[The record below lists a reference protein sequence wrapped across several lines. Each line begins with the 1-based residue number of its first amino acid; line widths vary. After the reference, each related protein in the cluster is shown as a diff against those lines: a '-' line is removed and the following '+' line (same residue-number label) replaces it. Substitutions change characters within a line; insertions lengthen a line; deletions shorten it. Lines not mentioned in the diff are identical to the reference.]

1 MLGLGNSVG
10 NKNYQWQ
17 PNLVGADLKLWLRN
31 GVGITLNGADVSQW
45 DDSSGNGNH
54 AAQSTAGDQGLA
66 SGGGIDFELDNE
78 DHYDL
83 DSAITIAVQEAFMAF
98 FVLNLE
104 TVSAA
109 GLLGEGAA
117 AFIELTNNKKVKFK
131 STGTGGTNVTA
142 IAASGTPFATGS
154 KFVLGVKR
162 DSGSTGNVHMYKNGT
177 LITPSSQVASP
188 GSIAIGTVGTKED
201 SNFLDGILYEAL
213 IYDTTDL
220 TASEISK
227 ISNYL
232 VNKHGI

>member
-83 DSAITIAVQEAFMAF
+83 DSAITIAVQEAFQPLVYLA
-98 FVLNLE
+98 
-104 TVSAA
+104 
-109 GLLGEGAA
+109 
-117 AFIELTNNKKVKFK
+117 KV
-131 STGTGGTNVTA
+131 
-142 IAASGTPFATGS
+142 PRH
-154 KFVLGVKR
+154 L
-162 DSGSTGNVHMYKNGT
+162 
-177 LITPSSQVASP
+177 
-188 GSIAIGTVGTKED
+188 
-201 SNFLDGILYEAL
+201 
-213 IYDTTDL
+213 
-220 TASEISK
+220 
-227 ISNYL
+227 
-232 VNKHGI
+232 